1 MLALQSRLLRR
12 TIMHAVAAT
21 VAIAPGSFE
30 GARTGLQT
38 QVVPRMKQAPGFV
51 KGYWTINASR
61 DRGTSMMLFDTQE
74 NALNAAKMARSAQP
88 PPSGVTLTSVE
99 VYEVIAEA

>member
-1 MLALQSRLLRR
+1 
-12 TIMHAVAAT
+12 MHAVEAT

-30 GARTGLQT
+30 GAQTGLHT
-38 QVVPRMKQAPGFV
+38 HVVPQAKQAPGFV

-61 DRGTSMMLFDTQE
+61 DRGKSMMLFDTQE
-74 NALNAAKMARSAQP
+74 NAVNAAKMAQSSP
-88 PPSGVTLTSVE
+88 PPSGVTMTSVE